1 MSHRLPACVG
11 PPGVVY
17 VHIYAKSGGLFSVA
31 ATQAGSLCYIDPPEC
46 RAMFHN
52 TCREIRE
59 PTATTS
65 EHLNSYFSE
74 LA

>member
-11 PPGVVY
+11 PSGVIY
-17 VHIYAKSGGLFSVA
+17 VHIYAQNGGFSPWLPHRLEA
-31 ATQAGSLCYIDPPEC
+31 YATLTSEC

-59 PTATTS
+59 PTATTL
-65 EHLNSYFSE
+65 EHLNSYLSE